1 MSSGLMNN
9 PVVGTAVLKRINTAR
24 VLEEVRGRADPAR
37 ISEIAA
43 ATQLT
48 RPTVAQIV
56 EEFLDR
62 GWAVGHDPSE
72 SLGRPALRIAVNPA
86 AFHVVGLDI
95 GTHRIAAEVSDAR
108 GATLATGSRRHA
120 LSGPREI
127 FDLCGEVIAAT
138 IADARVD
145 ARTVRATTVA
155 TLGIVEGDKRR
166 VRYARAIQDWT
177 ELDLAGSLD
186 SLAHGA
192 ISIENDANLA
202 ARAMRDLPGTP
213 SSFLAVQWGERLG
226 AGLVLGGQVF
236 RGMSSAAGEIGDM
249 RVTDPWSGQ
258 IVGLEELVGSARIG
272 SVVRDES
279 KRYPWSALAL
289 SLDEDDPT
297 EAVFRLAAE
306 DDPLAAGIVGEIVGV
321 VANVLAPICLALDLD
336 RVFITG
342 GIARAGSPL
351 VEALGRSL
359 TKLAATPI
367 AVEMSPLAENTVVR
381 GAVANA
387 VDVAWKQIMQ
397 SIIEVEPESSA
408 TA

>member
-1 MSSGLMNN
+1 MNN

-24 VLEEVRGRADPAR
+24 VLEDVRRRVEPAR

-43 ATQLT
+43 STQLT

-56 EEFLDR
+56 EAFLDR
-62 GWAVGHDPSE
+62 GWVAGHDPSE
-72 SLGRPALRIAVNPA
+72 SLGRPALRVALNPG

-95 GTHRIAAEVSDAR
+95 GTHRIAVEVCDAR
-108 GATLATGSRRHA
+108 GATLATGSRRHS
-120 LSGPREI
+120 LSGPRAI
-127 FDLCGEVIAAT
+127 LGLCADTITAALV
-138 IADARVD
+138 DAGLD
-145 ARTVRATTVA
+145 ARTVRATTVG

-166 VRYARAIQDWT
+166 VRYARAIEDWA
-177 ELDLAGSLD
+177 ELDLASA
-186 SLAHGA
+186 LAGPGRGE

-226 AGLVLGGQVF
+226 AGLVLDGRVF
-236 RGMSSAAGEIGDM
+236 RGMSSAAGEIGAL

-258 IVGLEELVGSARIG
+258 VVGLEQLVGSTRIAA
-272 SVVRDES
+272 VVRDES
-279 KRYPWSALAL
+279 KRYPWSALAR
-289 SLDEDDPT
+289 SVDDDDDPT

-321 VANVLAPICLALDLD
+321 VASALTPICLALDLD

-342 GIARAGSPL
+342 GIARAGDPL
-351 VEALGRSL
+351 VDALGRSL

-367 AVEMSPLAENTVVR
+367 AVELSPLAENTVVR
-381 GAVANA
+381 GAVSNA
-387 VDVAWKQIMQ
+387 VDVAWNQIMQ
-397 SIIEVEPESSA
+397 SIIELEPESAA